1 MASHSSIL
9 AEKIPCPWGPKRVGH
24 DLVTKQQRQPILIP
38 LEKRGGKKK
47 QTTTQQSLYYSRNK
61 NAANFHCPFQSLNI
75 CIQDCK
81 SYIRKTQT

>member
-24 DLVTKQQRQPILIP
+24 DLVTTKTTYPNTFR
-38 LEKRGGKKK
+38 EKRGKKK

-75 CIQDCK
+75 CVQDCK